1 MDLVLRGLLV
11 HRVVKVD
18 AVDALKP
25 PVLPEEE
32 GPKAQEDEQ
41 RCRERGERGEML
53 PSAVRPFQLV
63 KVFILHLKQYLP
75 VVKKK
80 KKNLSMS
87 ITDL

>member
-32 GPKAQEDEQ
+32 GPEAQEDEQ
-41 RCRERGERGEML
+41 RCRERGEML

-80 KKNLSMS
+80 NLSMS
-87 ITDL
+87 ITNL